1 MTDNRDNGSPKNFE
15 DHIAQC
21 NRKLEEEGR
30 VAGSRDERIWAA
42 GFFDGEGHVSA
53 RPTSG
58 FDCSIDQIEED
69 LINLVR
75 FRNAVGVGS
84 LTALKPR
91 ENSRQRLACRWA
103 VSSKSDLEAVFAA
116 IGPYLNP
123 TKRDGRPV
131 QQKSLGSP
139 PNDGFARA
147 LAATVRVSIER
158 DANLPEGMM
167 AYEPLSKRSVG
178 EE

>member
-1 MTDNRDNGSPKNFE
+1 MTDDRDSGSPADFE
-15 DHIAQC
+15 NQIAQC
-21 NRKLEEEGR
+21 NCKLEKEGR
-30 VAGSRDERIWAA
+30 IAGSRDERIWAA

-91 ENSRQRLACRWA
+91 ENSRQRLACRWG
-103 VSSKSDLEAVFAA
+103 VSSKSDLEATFAA

-123 TKRDGRPV
+123 AKRDGRSV
-131 QQKSLGSP
+131 QQKSLASP

-158 DANLPEGMM
+158 DAELPHGMT
-167 AYEPLSKRSVG
+167 AYEPLPKRSGG
-178 EE
+178 EG